1 MTVTERKHFEVRSAW
16 NARFF
21 RSDRPWAAIQ
31 ISSGADHPEL
41 SDENRVGLV
50 RLVFEDTWEAET
62 DESFNA
68 AMARE
73 ILDFVEAMWNRVEAF
88 LIHCEAGMSR
98 SPAVAAALSR
108 IHYNDDG
115 RWFEMYFPN
124 PLVYRLLLDVAA
136 RADSNSGLQGP
147 VRPHN
152 AVARGLADQ
161 LAEMAARRSRRPST
175 LLERLWR
182 PPGCP

>member
-62 DESFNA
+62 DGSFNTA
-68 AMARE
+68 LAQE
-73 ILDFVEAMWNRVEAF
+73 ILEFVEAMWNHVEVF
-88 LIHCEAGMSR
+88 LIHCEVGMSR
-98 SPAVAAALSR
+98 SPAAAAALSR
-108 IHYNDDG
+108 IHYKDDG
-115 RWFEMYFPN
+115 RWFEMFFPN
-124 PLVYRLLLDVAA
+124 PLVYRLLLDVAT
-136 RADSNSGLQGP
+136 RA
-147 VRPHN
+147 
-152 AVARGLADQ
+152 
-161 LAEMAARRSRRPST
+161 SRRQ
-175 LLERLWR
+175 
-182 PPGCP
+182 

>member
-1 MTVTERKHFEVRSAW
+1 MDDREPGASAVPLLAGLPTTAHNYESRCFPHRAPDTRMKRKHFEVRSAW

-41 SDENRVGLV
+41 NDENRVGLV

-62 DESFNA
+62 DGSFNA
-68 AMARE
+68 GLAQE
-73 ILDFVEAMWNRVEAF
+73 VLEFVEAMWNRVELF
-88 LIHCEAGMSR
+88 LIHCEVGMSR

-124 PLVYRLLLDVAA
+124 PLVYRLLLDVAT
-136 RADSNSGLQGP
+136 RA
-147 VRPHN
+147 
-152 AVARGLADQ
+152 
-161 LAEMAARRSRRPST
+161 SRQP
-175 LLERLWR
+175 
-182 PPGCP
+182 